1 MNSTGW
7 KGRTFMKEDHGYY
20 DEPDGKAP
28 REAIQKAKQ
37 VLLPVIRGLFLFF
50 SFAFLQCICKFDP
63 LQVYDV
69 IDGKNNFYLWF
80 ILFEYLFSF
89 LLVYSSERLF
99 TIRDRAFIEAYL
111 LPETPK
117 RRFFD
122 RVRFAVANKPF
133 LIEAAVCAFF
143 FLVTP
148 YGFHFSLA
156 DRAGEMVSGSILACP
171 VALRAAIGVALF
183 FGALLWGR
191 LTGMKYRLKMTD
203 KKELESIYTKRYL
216 FLHLFLILALYC
228 FFEAT
233 LFDLVVYSIVSILF
247 SVAGIVWA
255 VAKYVIL
262 AVIPVYL
269 FLVLRSLRKRRKFIV
284 QFKALCAEKGIECPK
299 FICPYRSAIRLNYGE
314 NFRFTLAGETYS
326 CKFLKGTRKWVPII
340 FEANGVA
347 GYVHAIRFRNYTFF
361 QFTTHFKYDYP
372 ADANKILI
380 LSPVPS
386 QTLCVE
392 QGKAKPID
400 NGEKLWDY
408 TVYSATSF
416 LNSFERETLTYVP
429 KKYDRF
435 SKWE

>member
-1 MNSTGW
+1 MREDFIPEESDRKPGFSTE
-7 KGRTFMKEDHGYY
+7 KL
-20 DEPDGKAP
+20 KA
-28 REAIQKAKQ
+28 
-37 VLLPVIRGLFLFF
+37 VLFPVLQGLFLFF
-50 SFAFLQCICKFDP
+50 SFALLQCICNFDP

-69 IDGKNNFYLWF
+69 IEGKNNFYLWF

-99 TIRDRAFIEAYL
+99 TVRDRAFIEEYL

-122 RVRFAVANKPF
+122 RVKYAVVNKPF
-133 LIEAAVCAFF
+133 LIKAAICAFF

-148 YGFHFSLA
+148 YGFHFSLLSRA
-156 DRAGEMVSGSILACP
+156 DEMISGSILNCP
-171 VALRAAIGVALF
+171 VALRAAVGVALF
-183 FGALLWGR
+183 FVALLWGR
-191 LTGMKYRLKMTD
+191 LTGMKYRLKMAD
-203 KKELESIYTKRYL
+203 KKELERIYTKGYL
-216 FLHLFLILALYC
+216 FLHLFLILALYF
-228 FFEAT
+228 FFEAE

-247 SVAGIVWA
+247 LVAGMVWA

-262 AVIPVYL
+262 AVIAVYL
-269 FLVLRSLRKRRKFIV
+269 FLVLRSLTKRRKFIK
-284 QFKALCAEKGIECPK
+284 QFKLLCAEKGIECPK

-347 GYVHAIRFRNYTFF
+347 GYVHAIRFRSYTFF

-372 ADANKILI
+372 ESAKKILI

-408 TVYSATSF
+408 TVYSATAF
-416 LNSFERETLTYVP
+416 LNAFERETLTYVP